1 MDASFKTLAPQ
12 QQVETQ
18 FREANPMLPR
28 TTTLWACVLA
38 AGSATAQA
46 DIFTWFANSG
56 MWENPA
62 MWNGPAGQYPD
73 SILDTATISG
83 TTTTATLGQNLAI
96 GTLNVINGAAVN
108 TAGNSIF
115 VNADTVISGIGSTI
129 SVTESPSLR
138 DFDTDTLTL
147 DNDGALV
154 LYDGLAQ
161 FDEALNIHD
170 GAVLGTG
177 TIEMNST
184 TGNLV
189 LGEGLL
195 WTLDGSGTGDGLL
208 ITRTANSTARLDWTS
223 SDAGITIWDGKSI
236 HNQLPYEGSLGGR
249 IWVAADNNAA
259 SFISDEAIV
268 ASLNAE
274 FKLQGSSESA
284 FARIEAP
291 IVDTSG
297 RITVSSYAEIDSPI
311 VAIRGEI
318 ELSENAT
325 LSLPATLLRF
335 DSLNITATGPN
346 SGIRLEGNNSSLDI
360 IGGTT
365 TINLGI
371 GGNFDLDGLGDKVVN
386 IDDGSTLSFETEF
399 LDTHI
404 VGPFNGTFN
413 IEGALHVEPVN
424 GRDTWNN
431 YGEINL
437 TQGEI
442 TGRGIINN
450 GIIRGTG
457 SIEGSVNNNG
467 EIIADGGTLQLGQV
481 TMDGQANAGTG
492 VIRAQTGDMIMNM
505 QADGGDQYFTGS
517 IYVGD
522 GIGVREVLN
531 ADVNLWLREI
541 DGVRGSMN
549 LNSGF
554 VAFNNFLSYGDVTV
568 DGDSILRVTDSS
580 DTDQIWFSTGS
591 VTTINGT
598 LQADGN
604 TWFAA
609 SAQVN
614 GSGTLDMVSTQKS
627 IHLQN
632 GSDLGGV
639 SLITSG
645 EINPTDLFYE
655 STASMHALT
664 MRNTASFNAS
674 MYYAEKENKI
684 VSDKLIVQDHAILDG
699 TLTLVNFPASDLP
712 AGETVT
718 ILEAASIEGE
728 FDAIDYSAL
737 GANRRAFVTIT
748 DTTVD
753 VFVTCLSDLNADGE
767 ANFFDASE
775 FINLYNQQD
784 PMADLNEDGQHNFF
798 DVSAFLSAFD
808 LGC

>member
-1 MDASFKTLAPQ
+1 
-12 QQVETQ
+12 
-18 FREANPMLPR
+18 MLPR
-28 TTTLWACVLA
+28 TTTLWACVIA
-38 AGSATAQA
+38 AGSATAHA
-46 DIFTWFANSG
+46 DIFTWFVNSG
-56 MWENPA
+56 MWEDPA

-73 SILDTATISG
+73 SILDTATVSG
-83 TTTTATLGQNLAI
+83 STTTATLGQNLAI

-208 ITRTANSTARLDWTS
+208 ITRTANSTSRLDWTS

-311 VAIRGEI
+311 VAIRGEV

-346 SGIRLEGNNSSLDI
+346 SGILLEGNNSRLDI

-365 TINLGI
+365 TINLGV
-371 GGNFDLDGLGDKVVN
+371 GGNFDLDGLGEKVVN
-386 IDDGSTLSFETEF
+386 IDHDSTLSFETEF
-399 LDTHI
+399 LDTSN
-404 VGPFNGTFN
+404 VGPFHGILN

-424 GRDTWNN
+424 GRYTWNN

-437 TQGEI
+437 IQGEI

-492 VIRAQTGDMIMNM
+492 VIRAQTGDIIMNM
-505 QADGGDQYFTGS
+505 QANGGDQYFTGS

-522 GIGVREVLN
+522 GIGIREVLN

-541 DGVRGSMN
+541 DGVRGLLE

-554 VAFNNFLSYGDVTV
+554 VALHDFHSSGDTMIN
-568 DGDSILRVTDSS
+568 GESLLRVTGNNGEDRISFVS
-580 DTDQIWFSTGS
+580 GS

-598 LQADGN
+598 LEADGN
-604 TWFAA
+604 TWFVEG
-609 SAQVN
+609 AQVN
-614 GSGTLDMVSTQKS
+614 GSGTLDIVSTVKGIYFQDGADLGNVS
-627 IHLQN
+627 LESS
-632 GSDLGGV
+632 GGVYLSDLF
-639 SLITSG
+639 
-645 EINPTDLFYE
+645 DAQ
-655 STASMHALT
+655 ASVHALT
-664 MRNTASFNAS
+664 LRNTASLNIS
-674 MYYAEKENKI
+674 MWYSQQQDQILN
-684 VSDKLIVQDHAILDG
+684 DKLTVNDHAILDG
-699 TLTLVNFPASDLP
+699 ELILSNFPESELP

-728 FDAIDYSAL
+728 FDAIDFSEL
-737 GANRRAFVTIT
+737 GTNRRAFVTIT
-748 DTTVD
+748 DTTVE
-753 VFVTCLSDLNADGE
+753 VFVTCFADINADGE
-767 ANFFDASE
+767 ADFFDASE
-775 FINLYNQQD
+775 FMTLFNQQD
-784 PMADLNEDGQHNFF
+784 PLADMNEDGQFNFF
-798 DVSAFLSAFD
+798 DVSAFLSAYD

>member
-1 MDASFKTLAPQ
+1 
-12 QQVETQ
+12 
-18 FREANPMLPR
+18 MLPR

-96 GTLNVINGAAVN
+96 GTLNVINGADLY
-108 TAGNSIF
+108 TAGYSIF
-115 VNADTVISGIGSTI
+115 VNADTVISGIGSSI
-129 SVTESPSLR
+129 SISETPALR

-147 DNDGALV
+147 DNDGLFV
-154 LYDGLAQ
+154 MYGGLAQ
-161 FDEALNIHD
+161 FDEALNIQR
-170 GAVLGTG
+170 GGVLGAG

-189 LGEGLL
+189 LNEGIL
-195 WTLDGSGTGDGLL
+195 WIRDGLGPDDTLL
-208 ITRTANSTARLDWTS
+208 ITRSDSSTSKLDWTDP
-223 SDAGITIWDGKSI
+223 DARVTIWEGKTI
-236 HNQLPYEGSLGGR
+236 HNELPYTGSLGGEL
-249 IWVAADNNAA
+249 WVAASDV
-259 SFISDEAIV
+259 SSRFISDEAIV
-268 ASLNAE
+268 ASSNSLL
-274 FKLQGSSESA
+274 KLQGNSPTST
-284 FARIEAP
+284 ARIETP
-291 IVDTSG
+291 ILDSYG
-297 RITVSSYAEIDSPI
+297 RIEASSYTEIDSPI

-365 TINLGI
+365 TINLGV
-371 GGNFDLDGLGDKVVN
+371 GGNFDLDGLGEKIVN

-399 LDTHI
+399 LDTSN
-404 VGPFNGTFN
+404 VGPFNGIFN

-424 GRDTWNN
+424 GRYTWNN

-492 VIRAQTGDMIMNM
+492 VIRAQTGDIIMNM
-505 QADGGDQYFTGS
+505 QANGGDQYFTGS

-522 GIGVREVLN
+522 GIGIREVLN

-541 DGVRGSMN
+541 DGVRGLLE

-554 VAFNNFLSYGDVTV
+554 VALHDFHSSGDTMIN
-568 DGDSILRVTDSS
+568 GESLLRVTGNNGEDRISFVS
-580 DTDQIWFSTGS
+580 GS

-598 LQADGN
+598 LEADGN
-604 TWFAA
+604 TWFVEG
-609 SAQVN
+609 AQVN
-614 GSGTLDMVSTQKS
+614 GSGTLDIVSTVKGIYFQDGADLGS
-627 IHLQN
+627 VSLESS
-632 GSDLGGV
+632 GGVYLSDLF
-639 SLITSG
+639 
-645 EINPTDLFYE
+645 DAQ
-655 STASMHALT
+655 ASVHALT
-664 MRNTASFNAS
+664 LRNTASLNIS
-674 MYYAEKENKI
+674 MWYSQQQDQILN
-684 VSDKLIVQDHAILDG
+684 DKLTVNDHAILDG
-699 TLTLVNFPASDLP
+699 ELILSNFPESELP

-728 FDAIDYSAL
+728 FDAIDFSAL

-748 DTTVD
+748 DTTVH

-767 ANFFDASE
+767 ANFFDASK

-784 PMADLNEDGQHNFF
+784 PMADLNEDGQYNFF